1 MIIPEQFPQ
10 DGVKVVEKPLGDCPF
25 SPDQAPIEL
34 EVEGRLVPEWQLE
47 DEWAGAIPASPI
59 RSQQPREN

>member
-1 MIIPEQFPQ
+1 MVSYLQLDWEIYPTTPWNYGLIIPEQFLQ

-34 EVEGRLVPEWQLE
+34 EVEGRLGSLS
-47 DEWAGAIPASPI
+47 G
-59 RSQQPREN
+59 NF